1 MNIKKTV
8 QNIFIFALLILFLVA
23 CIAMVHPFFTILLW
37 TIFLYIIF
45 RPVHELCVKK
55 LNPEKRMYKFKKN
68 LLAGVFSIGILILI
82 ITPVIFIGF
91 LLVQEFISFT
101 QQALQFLKDNPNLFT
116 ADGPLS
122 SFYLFIDKIGLNIPN
137 LEIPDIHSYLMQL
150 LQAYSSKVLSIGT
163 SIVSKTGNFVISLL
177 FVVFALYFCFL
188 DGQYLGSVVKQA
200 LPVKPS
206 YMKVLTEKFT
216 TITKNL
222 FSGYILVAL
231 YQGVVS
237 FIIMLIFGVKGS
249 LLFSVLLMFCSFI
262 PIVGASIVWLPIG
275 ISLCFTTTPLKG
287 ILFIVICGFCV
298 SLLDNFLRPFLLKDR
313 INVHPLII
321 FFAILG
327 GLKVFGMNGLILGP
341 LTVILFFTVLN
352 MLLNTKDDN
361 SQIPLSDNS
370 ASADNNESE
379 EED

>member
-45 RPVHELCVKK
+45 RPVHELCVKR

-150 LQAYSSKVLSIGT
+150 LQAYSS
-163 SIVSKTGNFVISLL
+163 
-177 FVVFALYFCFL
+177 
-188 DGQYLGSVVKQA
+188 
-200 LPVKPS
+200 
-206 YMKVLTEKFT
+206 
-216 TITKNL
+216 
-222 FSGYILVAL
+222 
-231 YQGVVS
+231 
-237 FIIMLIFGVKGS
+237 
-249 LLFSVLLMFCSFI
+249 
-262 PIVGASIVWLPIG
+262 
-275 ISLCFTTTPLKG
+275 
-287 ILFIVICGFCV
+287 
-298 SLLDNFLRPFLLKDR
+298 
-313 INVHPLII
+313 
-321 FFAILG
+321 
-327 GLKVFGMNGLILGP
+327 
-341 LTVILFFTVLN
+341 
-352 MLLNTKDDN
+352 
-361 SQIPLSDNS
+361 
-370 ASADNNESE
+370 
-379 EED
+379 